1 VCLKTLAVVRRGY
14 AEFSEE
20 ARKVC
25 LEGIAAVYRIA
36 RSHPDPSIQL
46 AAWKLLFERDF
57 GKPVAPVAVNLEAD
71 VQHNFVVVAPPTVL
85 SSADWEAEHRQLQIE
100 DQSLLLQ
107 EQVRNRTKNLS
118 RVGDR
123 GHRVRTCPAARC
135 RQAVEAGPATG
146 GFAHTQR
153 RHAGPPRHRVSGRAG
168 ELRGFRIAG
177 RTASLRPSPVPRW
190 RSQTWA
196 PQVAPGR
203 RSGIREIERDMPRSS
218 DIIWDMPSDVRRDAP
233 VCTARTSNPPDD
245 GHSACK
251 VNDVVEEV
259 GINPQLHPQD
269 RSKAGRQKGR

>member
-1 VCLKTLAVVRRGY
+1 
-14 AEFSEE
+14 
-20 ARKVC
+20 
-25 LEGIAAVYRIA
+25 
-36 RSHPDPSIQL
+36 
-46 AAWKLLFERDF
+46 
-57 GKPVAPVAVNLEAD
+57 

-177 RTASLRPSPVPRW
+177 RTASLRPSPCRVEGARPEPRKWPLDGVPESA
-190 RSQTWA
+190 RSSAICRAAPTSSGTCRAMCAGMRRYAPRGQAILLTTAIRPARSMTWS
-196 PQVAPGR
+196 R
-203 RSGIREIERDMPRSS
+203 RSESIHNSIHRIGPKLGVRKDDNPMIEPGYL
-218 DIIWDMPSDVRRDAP
+218 A
-233 VCTARTSNPPDD
+233 
-245 GHSACK
+245 
-251 VNDVVEEV
+251 
-259 GINPQLHPQD
+259 
-269 RSKAGRQKGR
+269 